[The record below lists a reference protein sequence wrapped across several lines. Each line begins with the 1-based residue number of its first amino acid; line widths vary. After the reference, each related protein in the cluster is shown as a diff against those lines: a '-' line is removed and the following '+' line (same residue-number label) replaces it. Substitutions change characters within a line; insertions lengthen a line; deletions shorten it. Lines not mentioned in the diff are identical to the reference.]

1 MLYLY
6 SIIKGNICS
15 IFSVNFIKLEG
26 TAMSVYKDKERN
38 TYYFVTRVNGKQIKR
53 RGFKTKKEA
62 LLAEAQIEDEGLVE
76 DVETFEFI
84 ANEYLE
90 WYKKRRKESSY
101 YKIESIV
108 RVHLITYFGSKEL
121 QSIRQRDIIKFQ
133 DGLIES
139 GAAASH
145 IKKIH
150 TTLSAIFKFAIKNE
164 YTKENPAQIVG
175 NVDLKE
181 EKHVNYWTLDEFKA
195 FIKHVD
201 DDLYYALFMVLYY
214 SGMRKG
220 ELLALTWA
228 DIDFDNHTINVDKTD
243 YNRKITTT
251 KTAASRRKILM
262 PKFVMDLLAKLK
274 LAQSVYYQQE
284 PKMTYV
290 VFGEFHESISTTTL
304 DRRFEKYVKE
314 AEVKKIRLHD
324 FRHSHA
330 SYLINKGAIV
340 SMIAARLGHS
350 DVATTLNTYSH
361 LYPTTEQDAVLN
373 MESDFKQAQILQFK
387 AK

>member
-1 MLYLY
+1 
-6 SIIKGNICS
+6 
-15 IFSVNFIKLEG
+15 
-26 TAMSVYKDKERN
+26 MSVYKDRERN
-38 TYYFVTRVNGKQIKR
+38 TYYFVTRINGKQVKR
-53 RGFKTKKEA
+53 RGFKSKKEA
-62 LLAEAQIEDEGLVE
+62 LLAEAKLEDEGLAE
-76 DVETFEFI
+76 EVETFEFV

-90 WYKKRRKESSY
+90 WYRKRRKESSY
-101 YKIESIV
+101 TKIESIV
-108 RVHLITYFGSKEL
+108 RIHLIPFFGPKEL
-121 QSIRQRDIIKFQ
+121 IKIKQRDIIKFQ
-133 DGLIES
+133 DKLIDS
-139 GAAASH
+139 NAAASH
-145 IKKIH
+145 VKKIH

-201 DDLYYALFMVLYY
+201 DDLYNALFMVLYY

-228 DIDFDNHTINVDKTD
+228 DIDFQNNIINVDKTE
-243 YNRKITTT
+243 YNRKVTTT
-251 KTAASRRKILM
+251 KTAASTRKILM
-262 PKFVMDLLAKLK
+262 PKFIMDQLNKLK
-274 LAQSVYYQQE
+274 LKQSVVYQRE
-284 PKMTYV
+284 PKLTYV

-304 DRRFEKYVKE
+304 DRKYEKYVKE

-330 SYLINKGAIV
+330 SYLINKGAVI
-340 SMIAARLGHS
+340 SMIASRLGHS
-350 DVATTLNTYSH
+350 DVSTTLNTYSH
-361 LYPTTEQDAVLN
+361 LYPTTEKDAVMD
-373 MESDFKQAQILQFK
+373 MESDFKQAQVIQFK

>member
-1 MLYLY
+1 M
-6 SIIKGNICS
+6 
-15 IFSVNFIKLEG
+15 
-26 TAMSVYKDKERN
+26 AVYKDKDRG
-38 TYYFVTRVNGKQIKR
+38 TYYFITRINGKQVKR

-62 LLAEAQIEDEGLVE
+62 LRAEALIEDEVATE
-76 DVETFEFI
+76 EVETFEYI
-84 ANEYLE
+84 ANEYLD
-90 WYKKRRKESSY
+90 WYKKRRKESSFT
-101 YKIESIV
+101 KIESIV
-108 RVHLITYFGSKEL
+108 RVHLIPYFGSKEL
-121 QSIRQRDIIKFQ
+121 QNIRQRDIIKYQ
-133 DGLIES
+133 DSLIES

-164 YTKENPAQIVG
+164 YTKENPASIVG

-181 EKHVNYWTLDEFKA
+181 DKHVNYWTLEEFKA

-201 DDLYYALFMVLYY
+201 DDLFYTLFMTLYY

-220 ELLALTWA
+220 ELLALTWG
-228 DIDFDNHTINVDKTD
+228 DIDFDNNLINVDKTD

-262 PKFVMDLLAKLK
+262 PKFIMDLMAKLK
-274 LAQSVYYQQE
+274 LAQAVKYQQE

-290 VFGEFHESISTTTL
+290 VFGEFHDSISTTTL
-304 DRRFEKYVKE
+304 DRRFEKYVVE
-314 AEVKKIRLHD
+314 AQVKKIRIHD

-340 SMIAARLGHS
+340 SMIASRLGHG

-373 MESDFKQAQILQFK
+373 MENDFKQAQVIQFV